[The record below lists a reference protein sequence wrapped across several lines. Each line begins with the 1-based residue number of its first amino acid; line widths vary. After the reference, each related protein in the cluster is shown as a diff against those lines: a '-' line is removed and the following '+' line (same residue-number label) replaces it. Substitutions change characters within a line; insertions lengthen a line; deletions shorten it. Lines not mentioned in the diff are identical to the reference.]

1 MALTTGGAH
10 AQALD
15 ARERECAQGAWY
27 TIRWVVAEGGG
38 RPAQPKP
45 EPGILALFGRS
56 LMAVAEARDR
66 RRQMRLYATGRW
78 RALAAALLFVKGRLQ
93 GQTPAVL

>member
-27 TIRWVVAEGGG
+27 TGSAWGPVQVATRVAELLE
-38 RPAQPKP
+38 RWLPH
-45 EPGILALFGRS
+45 
-56 LMAVAEARDR
+56 
-66 RRQMRLYATGRW
+66 AT
-78 RALAAALLFVKGRLQ
+78 AN
-93 GQTPAVL
+93 